1 MKTGIEPPRP
11 RPGYYRF
18 TGAARSCYRPL
29 GMPAAID
36 NRRSSKINNCWEFL
50 SCDKKDC
57 PAFGQE
63 SAPCWEITG
72 HRCGDRV
79 FPRLEEKLIQ
89 CCFKC
94 PFFKQLKERVKGRR
108 WVDITLLETLED
120 ALVRSSMYSK
130 KVEDLYMEVI
140 RRSKLMN
147 LLGEVSKIIAHLDKE
162 EDILLAI
169 LTVITAKQGL
179 GFNRAFVFLRGQE
192 FDLLRGKY
200 ALGPSSA
207 EEADSIWRVLEKD
220 ENLSLD
226 KLVSKG
232 QKLHTLRNSPLT
244 KTTSG
249 LSIPINDL
257 DGVIIRG
264 MHEVRF
270 VKKEDLASESDRG
283 IAAALGLE
291 DFCICP
297 VATAEDSLGLLL
309 VDNIFT
315 GKAITAEDAHLLEMI
330 VSHATTSLRA
340 AQLKESLKKN
350 VESLK
355 ATYRKL
361 KTYEERI
368 MKAERLA
375 ISGEL
380 TSSVIHEI
388 KNPLVAIGGFARNL
402 YQSKDVAGGGRE
414 KLEIIMNEALRL
426 ERYLEGLQ
434 SKVSELRLEEGD
446 LSQVIED
453 ICQLMQ
459 KDFEDRA
466 IIVLKSFAPNLPR
479 CRIDVVKIHEVF
491 LNILQNAVE
500 SIGSGG
506 VVRLSTFREAETVC
520 ARIEDN
526 GKGIPADQVHK
537 IFMPFFTTKETG
549 SGLGLAFAQRIVKDH
564 GGAIS
569 MASAEGHGAAFLV
582 ALPLVRERSPAA
594 AEERSAR

>member
-1 MKTGIEPPRP
+1 MKDEKH
-11 RPGYYRF
+11 
-18 TGAARSCYRPL
+18 SNKL
-29 GMPAAID
+29 
-36 NRRSSKINNCWEFL
+36 NNCWEFL

-57 PAFGQE
+57 PAYGQE
-63 SAPCWEITG
+63 NAPCWEITG
-72 HRCGDRV
+72 HRCKDRV

-147 LLGEVSKIIAHLDKE
+147 LLGEVSKIISHLDKE
-162 EDILLAI
+162 EDIILAI

-179 GFNRAFVFLRGQE
+179 GFNRSFVFLRGQE
-192 FDLLRGKY
+192 FDVLRGKY

-207 EEADSIWRVLEKD
+207 EEADSIWRILEKD
-220 ENLSLD
+220 DSLSLD

-232 QKLHTLRNSPLT
+232 QKLHYLRNSPLT
-244 KTTSG
+244 KITSQ
-249 LSIPINDL
+249 LAISINDL
-257 DGVIIRG
+257 DGVIVRG

-270 VKKEDLASESDRG
+270 VKKEDLTSEADMRVST
-283 IAAALGLE
+283 ALGLE

-297 VATAEDSLGLLL
+297 IATIEDSLGLLI

-361 KTYEERI
+361 KAYEERM

-402 YQSKDVAGGGRE
+402 LQSKGIAGSDRD

-426 ERYLEGLQ
+426 ERYLESLQ
-434 SKVSELRLEEGD
+434 SKVSEIKLEEGD
-446 LSQVIED
+446 INQVIED
-453 ICQLMQ
+453 NCQLLQ
-459 KDFEDRA
+459 KDFEERN
-466 IIVLKSFAPNLPR
+466 ITILKSLAPDLPHSHF
-479 CRIDVVKIHEVF
+479 DVVKIHEVF
-491 LNILQNAVE
+491 LNLIQNAIE
-500 SIGSGG
+500 AIRDSG
-506 VVRLSTFREAETVC
+506 VVRLSTWLDSDTICVQ
-520 ARIEDN
+520 ISDN
-526 GKGIPADQVHK
+526 GKGIPNDQIYK
-537 IFMPFFTTKETG
+537 IFTPFFTTKEEG

-564 GGAIS
+564 GGNIS
-569 MASAEGHGAAFLV
+569 VTSSEGRGATFLV
-582 ALPLVRERSPAA
+582 TLPFAKEPKEVETSEARS
-594 AEERSAR
+594 

>member
-1 MKTGIEPPRP
+1 MKENK
-11 RPGYYRF
+11 Y
-18 TGAARSCYRPL
+18 
-29 GMPAAID
+29 
-36 NRRSSKINNCWEFL
+36 SSKMNNCWEFL
-50 SCDKKDC
+50 SCEKKDC
-57 PAFGQE
+57 PAHGQE
-63 SAPCWEITG
+63 NAPCWEITG

-94 PFFKQLKERVKGRR
+94 PFFKQLKERLKGRR
-108 WVDITLLETLED
+108 WVDITLLETIED
-120 ALVRSSMYSK
+120 ALIRSSMYSK

-162 EDILLAI
+162 EDIILAI

-179 GFNRAFVFLRGQE
+179 GFNRAFAFLRGQE

-200 ALGPSSA
+200 ALGPSSP
-207 EEADSIWRVLEKD
+207 EEADSIWRILEKD
-220 ENLSLD
+220 ESLSLD

-232 QKLHTLRNSPLT
+232 QKLHYLRNSPLT
-244 KTTSG
+244 KVTSR
-249 LSIPINDL
+249 LSIGINEIE
-257 DGVIIRG
+257 GVIIRG

-270 VKKEDLASESDRG
+270 VKKDDLKSEADLRV
-283 IAAALGLE
+283 AEALGLE

-297 VATAEDSLGLLL
+297 IATVEDSIGLLI

-361 KTYEERI
+361 RAYEERI

-402 YQSKDVAGGGRE
+402 YQSKTITGTDRD
-414 KLEIIMNEALRL
+414 KLEIIMNEAMRL
-426 ERYLEGLQ
+426 ERYLESLQ
-434 SKVSELRLEEGD
+434 SKVSEIKLEEGD
-446 LSQVIED
+446 INQVIED
-453 ICQLMQ
+453 NCQLLQ
-459 KDFEDRA
+459 KDFEERN
-466 IIVLKSFAPNLPR
+466 ISILRSLAPDLPR
-479 CRIDVVKIHEVF
+479 SQFDVVKIHEVF
-491 LNILQNAVE
+491 LNIIQNAVE
-500 SIGSGG
+500 AIGDNG
-506 VVRLSTFREAETVC
+506 VIRLGTWPDGDTICIQIS
-520 ARIEDN
+520 DN
-526 GKGIPADQVHK
+526 GKGIPNEQIYK
-537 IFMPFFTTKETG
+537 IFTPFYTTKEEG
-549 SGLGLAFAQRIVKDH
+549 SGLGLAFAHRIVKDH
-564 GGAIS
+564 GGNIS
-569 MASAEGHGAAFLV
+569 VTSSEGKGATFLV
-582 ALPLVRERSPAA
+582 TLPLIRQPNEAQ
-594 AEERSAR
+594 AEQTIV

>member
-1 MKTGIEPPRP
+1 MGTRAMKED
-11 RPGYYRF
+11 RF
-18 TGAARSCYRPL
+18 SNKL
-29 GMPAAID
+29 
-36 NRRSSKINNCWEFL
+36 NNCWQFL

-57 PAFGQE
+57 PAYGQE
-63 SAPCWEITG
+63 NASCWEITG
-72 HRCGDRV
+72 HRCRDRV

-147 LLGEVSKIIAHLDKE
+147 LLGEVSKIISHLDKE
-162 EDILLAI
+162 EDIILAI

-179 GFNRAFVFLRGQE
+179 GFNRAFAFLRGQE
-192 FDLLRGKY
+192 FDVLRGKY

-207 EEADSIWRVLEKD
+207 AEADSIWRILEKD
-220 ENLSLD
+220 DSLSLD

-232 QKLHTLRNSPLT
+232 QKLHYLRNSPLT
-244 KTTSG
+244 KITSQ
-249 LSIPINDL
+249 LSIPMNDL
-257 DGVIIRG
+257 EGVIVRG

-270 VKKEDLASESDRG
+270 VKKDDVSSSIDNSV
-283 IAAALGLE
+283 IAALGLE

-297 VATAEDSLGLLL
+297 IATAEDSLGLLI

-355 ATYRKL
+355 TTYRKL
-361 KTYEERI
+361 KAYEERM

-388 KNPLVAIGGFARNL
+388 KNPLVSIGGFARNL
-402 YQSKDVAGGGRE
+402 LQSKTVTSADRD
-414 KLEIIMNEALRL
+414 KLEIITNEAMRL
-426 ERYLEGLQ
+426 EKYLESLQ
-434 SKVSELRLEEGD
+434 SKVSEIKFEEGD
-446 LSQVIED
+446 INQVLED
-453 ICQLMQ
+453 NCQLLQ
-459 KDFEDRA
+459 KDFEDRN
-466 IIVLKSFAPNLPR
+466 ITILKSLAPDLPR
-479 CRIDVVKIHEVF
+479 NLFDLVKIHEVF
-491 LNILQNAVE
+491 LNILQNAIE
-500 SIGSGG
+500 AIKDDG
-506 VVRLSTFREAETVC
+506 VIRLSTWQDLGKVYVQ
-520 ARIEDN
+520 ISDN
-526 GKGIPADQVHK
+526 GKGISDDQIHK
-537 IFMPFFTTKETG
+537 IFTPFYTTKEEG

-564 GGAIS
+564 GGNIS
-569 MASAEGHGAAFLV
+569 VTSVDGKGATFTV
-582 ALPLVRERSPAA
+582 TLPLVREAV
-594 AEERSAR
+594 SAQHP

>member
-1 MKTGIEPPRP
+1 MSAMIESK
-11 RPGYYRF
+11 Y
-18 TGAARSCYRPL
+18 S
-29 GMPAAID
+29 
-36 NRRSSKINNCWEFL
+36 NKINNCWEFL

-226 KLVSKG
+226 KLVNKG

-244 KTTSG
+244 KTTG
-249 LSIPINDL
+249 DLSIPINDL

-270 VKKEDLASESDRG
+270 VKKDDLVSEADRLVAG
-283 IAAALGLE
+283 ALGLE

-361 KTYEERI
+361 KAYEERI

-402 YQSKDVAGGGRE
+402 YQSTDITGADRD

-434 SKVSELRLEEGD
+434 SKVSELRLEESD
-446 LSQVIED
+446 LNQVLED
-453 ICQLMQ
+453 NCQLLR
-459 KDFEDRA
+459 KDFEDRG
-466 IIVLKSFAPNLPR
+466 ITLLKSFAPDLPR
-479 CRIDVVKIHEVF
+479 CQFDVVKIHEVF
-491 LNILQNAVE
+491 LNVLQNAVE
-500 SIGSGG
+500 AIGSGG
-506 VVRLSTFREAETVC
+506 VIRLSTKRDADMIC
-520 ARIEDN
+520 AQISDN
-526 GKGIPADQVHK
+526 GKGIPADQVYK
-537 IFMPFFTTKETG
+537 IFTPFYTTKEEG

-564 GGAIS
+564 GGAITVTS
-569 MASAEGHGAAFLV
+569 VEGKGATFLV
-582 ALPLVRERSPAA
+582 TLPLVRERSMAP
-594 AEERSAR
+594 AEERAGN

>member
-1 MKTGIEPPRP
+1 MVGLDGELNMKEEKT
-11 RPGYYRF
+11 
-18 TGAARSCYRPL
+18 T
-29 GMPAAID
+29 
-36 NRRSSKINNCWEFL
+36 SKLNNCWEFL

-57 PAFGQE
+57 AAYGQDGV
-63 SAPCWEITG
+63 PCWEVTG

-94 PFFKQLKERVKGRR
+94 PFFKQLKERAKGRR

-147 LLGEVSKIIAHLDKE
+147 LLGEVSKIISRLDKE
-162 EDILLAI
+162 EDIILAI

-192 FDLLRGKY
+192 FDTLRGKY

-207 EEADSIWRVLEKD
+207 EEADSIWRILEKD
-220 ENLSLD
+220 DTLSLE
-226 KLVSKG
+226 KLVNKG
-232 QKLHTLRNSPLT
+232 QKLHYLRSSPLT
-244 KTTSG
+244 KVTVQ
-249 LSIPINDL
+249 LLIPINDL

-270 VKKEDLASESDRG
+270 VKKDDLATEGDRR
-283 IAAALGLE
+283 IQAVLGLE

-297 VATAEDSLGLLL
+297 IATVEDSLGLLI

-315 GKAITAEDAHLLEMI
+315 GKEITAEDAHLLEMV

-340 AQLKESLKKN
+340 AQLKESLKRN

-361 KTYEERI
+361 KAYEERI

-402 YQSKDVAGGGRE
+402 LQSKAISGAERD

-426 ERYLEGLQ
+426 ERYLENLQ
-434 SKVSELRLEEGD
+434 LKVSALKLEEGD
-446 LSQVIED
+446 INQVLED
-453 ICQLMQ
+453 NCQLLQ
-459 KDFEDRA
+459 KDFEVRN
-466 IIVLKSFAPNLPR
+466 ITILRSLAPDLPR
-479 CRIDVVKIHEVF
+479 SLFDVVKIHEVF
-491 LNILQNAVE
+491 LNIFQNAVE
-500 SIGSGG
+500 AIDENGVIRVSSWRDSDKISIEIS
-506 VVRLSTFREAETVC
+506 
-520 ARIEDN
+520 DN
-526 GKGIPADQVHK
+526 GKGISSDHIPK
-537 IFMPFFTTKETG
+537 IFTPFYTTKDEG

-564 GGAIS
+564 GGSIS
-569 MASAEGHGAAFLV
+569 VASSEGKGATFLV
-582 ALPLVRERSPAA
+582 TLPLVKAPKEAQPSQPV
-594 AEERSAR
+594 S

>member
-1 MKTGIEPPRP
+1 MMDDK
-11 RPGYYRF
+11 Y
-18 TGAARSCYRPL
+18 S
-29 GMPAAID
+29 
-36 NRRSSKINNCWEFL
+36 NKINNCWAYL
-50 SCDKKDC
+50 NCDKKDC
-57 PAFGQE
+57 PAYGQE

-192 FDLLRGKY
+192 FDVLRGRY
-200 ALGPSSA
+200 ALGPSTA
-207 EEADSIWRVLEKD
+207 EEADSIWRILEHD
-220 ENLSLD
+220 ESLSLD
-226 KLVSKG
+226 KLVNKG
-232 QKLHTLRNSPLT
+232 QKLHYLRSSPLT
-244 KTTSG
+244 KATSE
-249 LSIPINDL
+249 LVIPINDIE
-257 DGVIIRG
+257 GVIVRG

-270 VKKEDLASESDRG
+270 VKKDDLSSETDRRVAS
-283 IAAALGLE
+283 ALGLE

-297 VATAEDSLGLLL
+297 IATAEDSIGLLI

-361 KTYEERI
+361 KAYEDRM

-375 ISGEL
+375 VSGEL

-402 YQSKDVAGGGRE
+402 YQSKGIEGPDRD

-426 ERYLEGLQ
+426 ERYLESLQ

-446 LSQVIED
+446 LNQILD
-453 ICQLMQ
+453 DNCQLL
-459 KDFEDRA
+459 KRDFEERN
-466 IIVLKSFAPNLPR
+466 ITILLSLSPELPR
-479 CRIDVVKIHEVF
+479 VHFDVVKIHEVF
-491 LNILQNAVE
+491 LNILQNAIE
-500 SIGSGG
+500 AIRSNG
-506 VVRLSTFREAETVC
+506 VIRVSTWRDATKVC
-520 ARIEDN
+520 VQIADN
-526 GKGIPADQVHK
+526 GKGIPNDQIYK
-537 IFMPFFTTKETG
+537 IFTPFFTTKEEG

-564 GGAIS
+564 GGAITVTS
-569 MASAEGHGAAFLV
+569 VEGAGATFLV
-582 ALPLVRERSPAA
+582 TLPVRREAEALPAA
-594 AEERSAR
+594 VTAQRD

>member
-1 MKTGIEPPRP
+1 MQEE
-11 RPGYYRF
+11 
-18 TGAARSCYRPL
+18 
-29 GMPAAID
+29 
-36 NRRSSKINNCWEFL
+36 KIGNKLNNCWEFRN
-50 SCDKKDC
+50 CEKTDC
-57 PAFGQE
+57 PAHGQE
-63 SAPCWEITG
+63 GVPCWEVTG

-94 PFFKQLKERVKGRR
+94 PFFKQLKERAKGRR

-147 LLGEVSKIIAHLDKE
+147 LLGEVSKIISRLDKE
-162 EDILLAI
+162 EDIILAI

-179 GFNRAFVFLRGQE
+179 GFNRSFVFLRGQE
-192 FDLLRGKY
+192 FDMLRGKY

-207 EEADSIWRVLEKD
+207 EEADSIWRILEKD
-220 ENLSLD
+220 DTLSLD
-226 KLVSKG
+226 KLVNKG
-232 QKLHTLRNSPLT
+232 QKLHYLRSSPLT
-244 KTTSG
+244 KITVQ
-249 LSIPINDL
+249 LSLPINDL
-257 DGVIIRG
+257 EGVIIRG

-270 VKKEDLASESDRG
+270 VKKDDLRSAADKT
-283 IAAALGLE
+283 IQAALGIE

-297 VATAEDSLGLLL
+297 IATVEDSLGLLI

-315 GKAITAEDAHLLEMI
+315 GKEITAEDAHLLEMV

-361 KTYEERI
+361 KAYEERI

-402 YQSKDVAGGGRE
+402 LTMEQVAGPVRD

-426 ERYLEGLQ
+426 ERYLESLQ
-434 SKVSELRLEEGD
+434 SKVSEIRLEDGD
-446 LSQVIED
+446 VNQVIED
-453 ICQLMQ
+453 NCQLLQ
-459 KDFEDRA
+459 RDFEDRG
-466 IIVLKSFAPNLPR
+466 ITVLKSLAPDLPR
-479 CRIDVVKIHEVF
+479 ASFDLVKMHEVF

-500 SIGSGG
+500 AIGENG
-506 VVRLSTFREAETVC
+506 VIRVSSWKEPDKISVE
-520 ARIEDN
+520 ISDN
-526 GKGIPADQVHK
+526 GKGIAGDQIYK
-537 IFMPFFTTKETG
+537 IFTPFFTTKEEG

-564 GGAIS
+564 GGNIS
-569 MASAEGHGAAFLV
+569 VSSAEGKGATFLV
-582 ALPLVRERSPAA
+582 TLPLRLQKVAEPSAA
-594 AEERSAR
+594 ASQ

>member
-1 MKTGIEPPRP
+1 MKEEKSSNKLN
-11 RPGYYRF
+11 
-18 TGAARSCYRPL
+18 SCW
-29 GMPAAID
+29 A
-36 NRRSSKINNCWEFL
+36 FL

-57 PAFGQE
+57 PAYGQE
-63 SAPCWEITG
+63 NAPCWEITG

-94 PFFKQLKERVKGRR
+94 PFFKQLKERMKGRR

-147 LLGEVSKIIAHLDKE
+147 LLGEVSKIISHLDKE
-162 EDILLAI
+162 EDIILAI

-192 FDLLRGKY
+192 LDVLRGKY
-200 ALGPSSA
+200 ALGPSSP
-207 EEADSIWRVLEKD
+207 EEADSIWRILEKD
-220 ENLSLD
+220 DTLSLD

-232 QKLHTLRNSPLT
+232 QKLHYLRNSPLT
-244 KTTSG
+244 KVTSQ
-249 LSIPINDL
+249 LVIPINDL
-257 DGVIIRG
+257 TGVIVRG
-264 MHEVRF
+264 MHEGRF
-270 VKKEDLASESDRG
+270 VKKDDLTSEVDTG
-283 IAAALGLE
+283 IASALGLE
-291 DFCICP
+291 DFGICP
-297 VATAEDSLGLLL
+297 IATIEDSLGLLI

-315 GKAITAEDAHLLEMI
+315 GKAITAEDAHLLDMI

-361 KTYEERI
+361 KAYEERI

-402 YQSKDVAGGGRE
+402 FQSKSIAGADRD
-414 KLEIIMNEALRL
+414 KAEIIMNEALRL
-426 ERYLEGLQ
+426 ERYLESLQ
-434 SKVSELRLEEGD
+434 SKVSEIKLEEGD
-446 LSQVIED
+446 INQVIED
-453 ICQLMQ
+453 NCQLLQ
-459 KDFEDRA
+459 KDFEDRC
-466 IIVLKSFAPNLPR
+466 ITILKSLAPDLPR
-479 CRIDVVKIHEVF
+479 SQFDVVKIHEVF
-491 LNILQNAVE
+491 LNLLQNAVE
-500 SIGSGG
+500 AIRDSGVIRVDTWQDSG
-506 VVRLSTFREAETVC
+506 KICVQIS
-520 ARIEDN
+520 DN
-526 GKGIPADQVHK
+526 GRGIPSDEIYK
-537 IFMPFFTTKETG
+537 IFTPFYTTKEEG

-564 GGAIS
+564 GGNIS
-569 MASAEGHGAAFLV
+569 VTSAEGRGATFLV
-582 ALPLVRERSPAA
+582 TLPLMGVPSE
-594 AEERSAR
+594 ARASEALS

>member
-1 MKTGIEPPRP
+1 MKDEKH
-11 RPGYYRF
+11 
-18 TGAARSCYRPL
+18 SNKL
-29 GMPAAID
+29 
-36 NRRSSKINNCWEFL
+36 NNCWEFL

-57 PAFGQE
+57 PAYGQE
-63 SAPCWEITG
+63 NAPCWEITG
-72 HRCGDRV
+72 HRCKDRI

-147 LLGEVSKIIAHLDKE
+147 LLGEVSKIISHLDKE
-162 EDILLAI
+162 EDIILAI

-179 GFNRAFVFLRGQE
+179 GFNRSFVFLRGQE
-192 FDLLRGKY
+192 FDVLRGKY

-207 EEADSIWRVLEKD
+207 EEADSIWRILEKD
-220 ENLSLD
+220 DSLSLD

-232 QKLHTLRNSPLT
+232 QKLHYLRSSPLT
-244 KTTSG
+244 KITSQ
-249 LSIPINDL
+249 LAISINDL
-257 DGVIIRG
+257 DGVIVRG

-270 VKKEDLASESDRG
+270 VKKEDLTSEADMRVST
-283 IAAALGLE
+283 ALGLE

-297 VATAEDSLGLLL
+297 IATIEDSLGFLI

-361 KTYEERI
+361 KAYEERM

-402 YQSKDVAGGGRE
+402 LQSKGIAGSDRD

-426 ERYLEGLQ
+426 ERYLESLQ
-434 SKVSELRLEEGD
+434 SKVSEIKLEEGD
-446 LSQVIED
+446 INQVIED
-453 ICQLMQ
+453 NCQLLQ
-459 KDFEDRA
+459 KDFEERN
-466 IIVLKSFAPNLPR
+466 ITILKSLAPDLPHSHF
-479 CRIDVVKIHEVF
+479 DVVKIHEVF
-491 LNILQNAVE
+491 LNLIQNAIE
-500 SIGSGG
+500 AIRDSG
-506 VVRLSTFREAETVC
+506 VVRLSTWLDSDNICVQ
-520 ARIEDN
+520 ISDN
-526 GKGIPADQVHK
+526 GKGIPNDQIYK
-537 IFMPFFTTKETG
+537 IFTPFFTTKEEG

-564 GGAIS
+564 GGNIS
-569 MASAEGHGAAFLV
+569 VTSSEGRGATFLV
-582 ALPLVRERSPAA
+582 TLPFAKEPKEVETS
-594 AEERSAR
+594 ETCS

>member
-1 MKTGIEPPRP
+1 MKE
-11 RPGYYRF
+11 
-18 TGAARSCYRPL
+18 SKHS
-29 GMPAAID
+29 
-36 NRRSSKINNCWEFL
+36 NKINNCWEFL

-57 PAFGQE
+57 PAYGQE
-63 SAPCWEITG
+63 NAPCWEITG

-79 FPRLEEKLIQ
+79 FPRMEEKLIQ

-120 ALVRSSMYSK
+120 ALIRSSMYSK

-147 LLGEVSKIIAHLDKE
+147 LLGEVSKIISHLDKE
-162 EDILLAI
+162 EDIILAI

-179 GFNRAFVFLRGQE
+179 GFNRSFVFLRGQE
-192 FDLLRGKY
+192 FDVLRGRY

-207 EEADSIWRVLEKD
+207 EEADSIWRILEKD
-220 ENLSLD
+220 DTLSLD

-232 QKLHTLRNSPLT
+232 QKLHYLRSSPLT
-244 KTTSG
+244 KVTSQ
-249 LSIPINDL
+249 LAIPINDL
-257 DGVIIRG
+257 EGVIIRG

-270 VKKEDLASESDRG
+270 VKKDDLASEGDKQ

-297 VATAEDSLGLLL
+297 IATIEDSIGFLI

-361 KTYEERI
+361 KAYEERI

-380 TSSVIHEI
+380 TSSVLHEI

-402 YQSKDVAGGGRE
+402 FQSKSIVGADRD

-426 ERYLEGLQ
+426 ERYLESLQ
-434 SKVSELRLEEGD
+434 SKVSELKLEEGD
-446 LSQVIED
+446 LNQLIED
-453 ICQLMQ
+453 NCQLLQ
-459 KDFEDRA
+459 RDFEERN
-466 IIVLKSFAPNLPR
+466 ITVLRSLAPDLPR
-479 CRIDVVKIHEVF
+479 AHFDVVKLHEVF
-491 LNILQNAVE
+491 MNILQNALE
-500 SIGSGG
+500 AIKDSG
-506 VVRLSTFREAETVC
+506 VIRVCTWREGNTISAQ
-520 ARIEDN
+520 ISDN
-526 GKGIPADQVHK
+526 GQGIPSDKIYK
-537 IFMPFFTTKETG
+537 IFTPFFTTKEEG
-549 SGLGLAFAQRIVKDH
+549 SGLGLAFVHRIVKDH
-564 GGAIS
+564 GGNIS
-569 MASAEGHGAAFLV
+569 VTSSEGKGATFLV
-582 ALPLVRERSPAA
+582 TLPLVREPSEIQPQQTV
-594 AEERSAR
+594 S

>member
-1 MKTGIEPPRP
+1 MREDKH
-11 RPGYYRF
+11 
-18 TGAARSCYRPL
+18 SNKL
-29 GMPAAID
+29 
-36 NRRSSKINNCWEFL
+36 NNCWEYL
-50 SCDKKDC
+50 TCDKTDC
-57 PAFGQE
+57 PAYGQE
-63 SAPCWEITG
+63 NAPCWEITG
-72 HRCGDRV
+72 HRCKDRV

-94 PFFKQLKERVKGRR
+94 SFFKQLKERVKGRR

-147 LLGEVSKIIAHLDKE
+147 LLGEVSKIISHLDKE
-162 EDILLAI
+162 EDIILAI

-179 GFNRAFVFLRGQE
+179 GFNRSFVFLRGQE
-192 FDLLRGKY
+192 FDMLRGKY

-207 EEADSIWRVLEKD
+207 EEADSIWRILEKD
-220 ENLSLD
+220 DSLSLD

-232 QKLHTLRNSPLT
+232 QKLHYLRNSPLT
-244 KTTSG
+244 KITSQ
-249 LSIPINDL
+249 LAIPINDL
-257 DGVIIRG
+257 EGVMIRG

-270 VKKEDLASESDRG
+270 VKKDDLASNADKSVS
-283 IAAALGLE
+283 AALGLE

-297 VATAEDSLGLLL
+297 IATIEDSLGLLI

-315 GKAITAEDAHLLEMI
+315 GKAITVEDAHLLEMI

-361 KTYEERI
+361 KAYEERI

-402 YQSKDVAGGGRE
+402 FQSKNISGSDRD

-426 ERYLEGLQ
+426 ERYLESLQ
-434 SKVSELRLEEGD
+434 SKVSEIKLEDGD
-446 LSQVIED
+446 INQVIED
-453 ICQLMQ
+453 NCQLLQ
-459 KDFEDRA
+459 KDCEDRG
-466 IIVLKSFAPNLPR
+466 ITILKSLAPDLPR
-479 CRIDVVKIHEVF
+479 CQFDVVKLHEVF
-491 LNILQNAVE
+491 LNIIQNAIE
-500 SIGSGG
+500 AIRDGG
-506 VVRLSTFREAETVC
+506 VIRLSSWQDSGKVC
-520 ARIEDN
+520 VQISDN
-526 GKGIPADQVHK
+526 GHGIPNDQIYK
-537 IFMPFFTTKETG
+537 IFTPFFTTKEEG

-564 GGAIS
+564 GGNIS
-569 MASAEGHGAAFLV
+569 VTSAEGKGASFLV
-582 ALPLVRERSPAA
+582 TLPLVREP
-594 AEERSAR
+594 SAIQTS